1 MLAGG
6 DARFA
11 TTVLT
16 EFRLPRLA
24 VAALA
29 GAALAL
35 AGALVQSVVRNPLAE
50 PSLIGISGGAG
61 VGALGVLLPLP
72 AGGTGAVALG
82 AFAGALVAFAAVYA
96 LAWKG
101 GMAPLRLVLVGVG
114 VAAFTASVINLL
126 VLSAQLQLAQ
136 SLTWLSGS
144 TYARGWAQAQVVGVA
159 LLVVVPPAVLAHRGL
174 DLLALG
180 DEAPRSLGLRLQRT
194 RAVVL
199 TGAALL
205 AGTAVAAVGTVA
217 LLGLL
222 TPHAARLLVGAAH
235 RRALPVAAALGA
247 ATLVLADTVGRTVIA
262 PAEIPS
268 GPLAAV
274 VGTPYLAFL
283 LRRTARAH

>member
-1 MLAGG
+1 VLLAVVAGG
-6 DARFA
+6 DAGFA
-11 TTVLT
+11 STVLT

-61 VGALGVLLPLP
+61 VGALGVLLLVP
-72 AGGTGAVALG
+72 AAGTGAVALG
-82 AFAGALVAFAAVYA
+82 AFAGALVAFAAVYV

-126 VLSAQLQLAQ
+126 VLTAQLQLAQ

-144 TYARGWAQAQVVGVA
+144 TYARGWAQAQVVAVA
-159 LLVVVPPAVLAHRGL
+159 LLVVVPPAV
-174 DLLALG
+174 LALG

-217 LLGLL
+217 FLGLL
-222 TPHAARLLVGAAH
+222 APHAARLLVGAAH

-247 ATLVLADTVGRTVIA
+247 ATLVLADTVRRTVIA

-268 GPLAAV
+268 GLLAAV
-274 VGTPYLAFL
+274 VGTPYLALL
-283 LRRTARAH
+283 LRRTARPA